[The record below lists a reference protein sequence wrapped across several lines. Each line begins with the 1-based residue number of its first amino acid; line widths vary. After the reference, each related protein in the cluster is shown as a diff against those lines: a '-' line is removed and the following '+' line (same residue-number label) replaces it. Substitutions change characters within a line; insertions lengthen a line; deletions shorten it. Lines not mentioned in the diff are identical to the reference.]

1 MAKPIFTISEV
12 QTTAELVFRLVEFE
26 IPGGITTPAEF
37 AEVVAAVEGQLSGKL
52 PILVNGRGPVWGYG
66 MVFHAAHPTPMIATY
81 DPRLGYVVVQTHDQ
95 RFELGQV
102 LELELSGK
110 AP

>member
-12 QTTAELVFRLVEFE
+12 QALTDQVFRLVQFE

-37 AEVVAAVEGQLSGKL
+37 AQAVTEVEAQLTGKL

-66 MVFHAAHPTPMIATY
+66 MVFHAAHPTPAIATY

-95 RFELGQV
+95 RFSLGQV
-102 LELELSGK
+102 LELPGE
-110 AP
+110 AV